1 MELFKL
7 MGKIAIDNK
16 DANQTIE
23 ETTGKGEK
31 AHSRLSGAF
40 SKIGSAA
47 KVCGKAVAA
56 GMVAAGGAI
65 IKIGKDAVASYAD
78 YEQLVGGVETL
89 FKDSAKTVQNYAQNA
104 YKTAGL
110 SANEYMETVTSF
122 SASLLQSLDGDTAK
136 AAESANLAITDMAD
150 NANKMGT
157 AMGDIQNAYQ
167 GFAKQNYTMLDNL
180 KLGYGGTK
188 EEMQRLL
195 ADAEKLSGI
204 KYDISSFDDIVQAIH
219 VVQTEM
225 GITGTTAKEAA
236 TTIQG
241 SVASMKGAWQ
251 NLLTGM
257 ADENQNLDLLFKQFV
272 DSVVVVGDNLI
283 PRIQALLPRIVTG
296 ISQLASSLSAQLPA
310 IMESVLPSLI
320 TGAVNIVAALIRQL
334 PALIKSIIKSITTT
348 LKTYGSEIQKSGSDM
363 LQKLITGITNNLPK
377 IIEKAAQI
385 VTKLVSGLA
394 NNLPKII
401 AAAGKIIGALIQG
414 LVAALPSLIAKA
426 PKIIASLAKGL
437 ISSIGSIVK
446 VGFYIVQGLW
456 KGIGNAKDWII
467 GKIKG
472 FGKSVLDSLKSIFKI
487 HSPSKETGEMG
498 KNLALGL
505 AEGIEKNKKYA
516 KKKASEMGKIVLKE
530 AEKTLSS
537 YKTHHKMSLA
547 EEMAYWKEIIKHT
560 KKGSDARLSAERKYL
575 AAKKSYEKEKAA
587 AAKAAAEKEKAAQ
600 DKILSNAESFMEK
613 MKRQRD
619 LSAAEEA
626 TYWALIVNQTK
637 AGSDA
642 RKSAEDKYYAALE
655 QYQKDYENYVNNIM
669 QQMSLFEEFVK
680 GDDVSG
686 DTLINNLQ
694 SQITG
699 LEDYYST
706 LENLNTKIGGTKLY
720 EYLSSLSTDNLSEL
734 QAINSMTDEQLA
746 KYVEMYDTK
755 YKLACDKATE
765 ALGTINITLTDKTS
779 EATKVT
785 ADALKTMTGNT
796 SKYTSDML
804 KTVEDKFTGIKNTIS
819 NKMSQSVAAVQSAV
833 AQMRASL
840 AEIEALQAQAS
851 AATVTVEG
859 HAEGGIAYHA
869 SGGIMTKPTIF
880 GYTPSTNTYHVGGE
894 AGAEAIAP
902 IDTLQQYVRAAV
914 AAETGEQNSLLARM
928 VDLLEGILDKDNSV
942 YLNSKDISRAVNR
955 DLGVIF

>member
-401 AAAGKIIGALIQG
+401 AAAG
-414 LVAALPSLIAKA
+414 
-426 PKIIASLAKGL
+426 
-437 ISSIGSIVK
+437 
-446 VGFYIVQGLW
+446 
-456 KGIGNAKDWII
+456 
-467 GKIKG
+467 
-472 FGKSVLDSLKSIFKI
+472 
-487 HSPSKETGEMG
+487 
-498 KNLALGL
+498 
-505 AEGIEKNKKYA
+505 
-516 KKKASEMGKIVLKE
+516 
-530 AEKTLSS
+530 
-537 YKTHHKMSLA
+537 
-547 EEMAYWKEIIKHT
+547 
-560 KKGSDARLSAERKYL
+560 
-575 AAKKSYEKEKAA
+575 
-587 AAKAAAEKEKAAQ
+587 
-600 DKILSNAESFMEK
+600 
-613 MKRQRD
+613 
-619 LSAAEEA
+619 
-626 TYWALIVNQTK
+626 
-637 AGSDA
+637 
-642 RKSAEDKYYAALE
+642 
-655 QYQKDYENYVNNIM
+655 
-669 QQMSLFEEFVK
+669 
-680 GDDVSG
+680 
-686 DTLINNLQ
+686 
-694 SQITG
+694 
-699 LEDYYST
+699 
-706 LENLNTKIGGTKLY
+706 
-720 EYLSSLSTDNLSEL
+720 
-734 QAINSMTDEQLA
+734 
-746 KYVEMYDTK
+746 
-755 YKLACDKATE
+755 
-765 ALGTINITLTDKTS
+765 
-779 EATKVT
+779 
-785 ADALKTMTGNT
+785 
-796 SKYTSDML
+796 
-804 KTVEDKFTGIKNTIS
+804 
-819 NKMSQSVAAVQSAV
+819 
-833 AQMRASL
+833 
-840 AEIEALQAQAS
+840 
-851 AATVTVEG
+851 
-859 HAEGGIAYHA
+859 
-869 SGGIMTKPTIF
+869 
-880 GYTPSTNTYHVGGE
+880 
-894 AGAEAIAP
+894 
-902 IDTLQQYVRAAV
+902 
-914 AAETGEQNSLLARM
+914 
-928 VDLLEGILDKDNSV
+928 
-942 YLNSKDISRAVNR
+942 
-955 DLGVIF
+955 